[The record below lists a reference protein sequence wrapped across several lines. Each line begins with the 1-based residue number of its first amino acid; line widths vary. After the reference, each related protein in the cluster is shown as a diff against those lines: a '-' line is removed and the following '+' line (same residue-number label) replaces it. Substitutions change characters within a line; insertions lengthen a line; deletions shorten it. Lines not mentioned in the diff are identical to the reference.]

1 MIALAAVCLF
11 AGQASEAR
19 SLPTLREVRER
30 TAKDTIRLDL
40 VFEGSRPAT
49 ARIGIDGPLP
59 RTGDFLL
66 EFEGARADRAVLR
79 SLPSWLRNDARK
91 DADRIRLVADL
102 DSRTPWRGRWDGN
115 TLQLV
120 LLDRVDR
127 PSLLTNPWV
136 LGAAGALALGGT
148 ALAWTALDAPTT
160 PGPTPPAPTDD
171 VIPPPDIAFP

>member
-1 MIALAAVCLF
+1 MIALAVLGLV
-11 AGQASEAR
+11 AGQAMGDP
-19 SLPTLREVRER
+19 SLPILREVRER
-30 TAKDTIRLDL
+30 TGKDTIHLDM

-59 RTGDFLL
+59 RTGNFLL
-66 EFEGARADRAVLR
+66 EFEGARADRAALR
-79 SLPSWLRNDARK
+79 ALPSWLRNDARK

-102 DSRTPWRGRWDGN
+102 DARTPWRGRWDGN
-115 TLQLV
+115 TLHLV

-148 ALAWTALDAPTT
+148 ALAWTALDDPSRDTPLAP
-160 PGPTPPAPTDD
+160 PTED